1 MMRKIRDGESTK
13 EIVLAAAKQVF
24 AERGFAGSSLAMIS
38 QKSGISEGLILH
50 HFKSKK
56 NLYHMVLEDLAKA
69 YIETIYRAGQE
80 SHDFDQVSQNV
91 LKATFKFWSND
102 NIYNRISLWAYLENQ
117 TELIEQETQLTA
129 GLATMISQMQ
139 SEGKVN
145 PQISPYAL
153 MTMTIGPIHFWTRY
167 RDQFK
172 ETLHL
177 DGTIDELNQSF
188 LAQFLKLIQKIY
200 QVEDKTSPK
209 KESEQRQ

>member
-13 EIVLAAAKQVF
+13 EIVLTAAKQVF

-38 QKSGISEGLILH
+38 QTSGISDGLILH

-56 NLYHMVLEDLAKA
+56 NLYQKVLEDLAKS
-69 YIETIYRAGQE
+69 YVETIYKAGQALQ
-80 SHDFDQVSQNV
+80 DFDQISQNV
-91 LKATFKFWSND
+91 LKATFKFWSDD

-129 GLATMISQMQ
+129 GLAAMISQMQ
-139 SEGKVN
+139 AEGKVN
-145 PQISPYAL
+145 PRISPHTL

-188 LAQFLKLIQKIY
+188 LEQFLILIEKIY
-200 QVEDKTSPK
+200 QIDNKTSTE
-209 KESEQRQ
+209 KESK